1 MFRKMRRFK
10 QQISDEK
17 CVEILTNEPR
27 GVLALSGE
35 NAYPAALPLD
45 HLYDDGKLY
54 FHCAAEGHKIDAIK
68 ANPHASYCVMD
79 EGFRKENEWALNI
92 NSVIV
97 FGKISFV
104 TDTDEKVRILR
115 LLGNK
120 YNPDPQDVEREIEKF
135 LQRVCILELSI
146 DHMTGKLVNE
156 S

>member
-1 MFRKMRRFK
+1 M
-10 QQISDEK
+10 
-17 CVEILTNEPR
+17 
-27 GVLALSGE
+27 
-35 NAYPAALPLD
+35 
-45 HLYDDGKLY
+45 
-54 FHCAAEGHKIDAIK
+54 
-68 ANPHASYCVMD
+68 
-79 EGFRKENEWALNI
+79 
-92 NSVIV
+92 IV

-120 YNPDPQDVEREIEKF
+120 YNPNPQDVEREIEKF

>member
-27 GVLALSGE
+27 GVLALYGE
-35 NAYPAALPLD
+35 NGYPYALPLD

-97 FGKISFV
+97 FGTIRFV
-104 TDTDEKVRILR
+104 TDKEQM
-115 LLGNK
+115 LLL
-120 YNPDPQDVEREIEKF
+120 Y
-135 LQRVCILELSI
+135 LQPP
-146 DHMTGKLVNE
+146 
-156 S
+156 